1 MTSAGT
7 ACTSWLL
14 FAGIRGCHS
23 VCHPGWRRYPHEGLL
38 LLGQGGEVL
47 VHELDC
53 DCGFADRGCHSLDRS
68 MTGVTGYEDPG
79 LARLEWVGITLKRP
93 PAISVTTGQD
103 VGAGDHESVLVATE
117 PSFDSLGHGN
127 AADHDEQRICGQLDL
142 LTRRLVGDHESF
154 ESSVASCAGDP

>member
-1 MTSAGT
+1 M
-7 ACTSWLL
+7 
-14 FAGIRGCHS
+14 
-23 VCHPGWRRYPHEGLL
+23 
-38 LLGQGGEVL
+38 
-47 VHELDC
+47 HELDC

-117 PSFDSLGHGN
+117 PSFDPLGHGN

-154 ESSVASCAGDP
+154 QSPEVVEKLRKLRQQVDSGVVPDDRLTVQAFLDR